1 MRLPRPSATAL
12 FSLVLSGVLLWFC
25 LRLGLSV
32 WLPAPTPAAEFA
44 WLAKTYG
51 PEHHSEFLEEWIVRD
66 VFQDRRGGVFLDV
79 GAADFK
85 EKNNTYFLDTQ
96 LGWSGIA
103 IDAMDYANGYRVAR
117 PRTRFFRFFVSDRS
131 DTVVEFYELKRNN
144 AASSGD
150 KDFVNRF
157 GETPTVRR
165 VETIT
170 LDRLL
175 DTAGVPHVDFVSLD
189 IELGEPKALAG
200 FDIRRFQPTLVCVEA
215 HAEVRQALLDYFAR
229 NGYVVLGKYLRL
241 DTRNLYF
248 APLGQPGP
256 PPFPP
261 DVVAADTRQGY

>member
-1 MRLPRPSATAL
+1 MRLRRPSATAL
-12 FSLVLSGVLLWFC
+12 FSLVLSGALLW
-25 LRLGLSV
+25 LSLALGLRV
-32 WLPAPTPAAEFA
+32 LVPPPTPAAEFA

-51 PEHHSEFLEEWIVRD
+51 PGHHSEFLEEWIVRD
-66 VFQDRRGGVFLDV
+66 VFHDRRSGVFLDV

-85 EKNNTYFLDTQ
+85 EKNNTYYLEAN

-103 IDAMDYANGYRVAR
+103 IDAMDYAAGYRVAR

-131 DTVVEFYELKRNN
+131 DDVVEFYELKRNN

-150 KDFVNRF
+150 KAFVDRF

-175 DTAGVPHVDFVSLD
+175 DSAGVPHVDFVSLD

-200 FDIRRFQPTLVCVEA
+200 FDIRRFQPALLCVEA
-215 HAEVRQALLDYFAR
+215 HAEVRQALLEYFAR
-229 NGYVVLGKYLRL
+229 NGYVVLGKYLRV

-256 PPFPP
+256 LPFPP
-261 DVVAADTRQGY
+261 DVVAADTKEGY